1 MRDKQKLERIRQ
13 ILDDL
18 DKEVADKEVTRDYWE
33 GFCKVFN
40 AIEVVLDENSK

>member
-1 MRDKQKLERIRQ
+1 MSDKQKLEKIRQ

-18 DKEVADKEVTRDYWE
+18 DKEVADKEVTREYWE

-40 AIEVVLDENSK
+40 AVEAVLNENSK